1 MSVGKKNIILAIALC
16 ICISVIGVSF
26 AYFVSGVNL
35 TGDGSSVN
43 GTTADLIKVTYDAGT
58 SAIDLK
64 NAVPGESVSK
74 EFSVKVEPVENE
86 NTATYHI
93 VLNISAN
100 DFEKCTTQ
108 NQNEDNNCTVNA
120 NELTYTLSDNTGVR
134 ASGDLTEANGKVV
147 LLKETKTV
155 STEET
160 FNYTLELTY
169 VNTGAD
175 QNHNENKIF
184 TSNLEVEFAEA
195 N

>member
-1 MSVGKKNIILAIALC
+1 MSVGKKNILIAIVLC
-16 ICISVIGVSF
+16 ISITVIGVSF
-26 AYFVSGVNL
+26 AYFTSSVNVSG
-35 TGDGSSVN
+35 TGSSVS
-43 GTTADLIKVTYDAGT
+43 GSTADLIKITYNAGT
-58 SAIDLK
+58 SAINLQ
-64 NAVPGESVSK
+64 NAIPGASATKS
-74 EFSVKVEPVENE
+74 FSVNIKPVENE
-86 NTATYHI
+86 NTATYQI

-100 DFEKCTTQ
+100 DFEKCTAQ
-108 NQNEDNNCTVNA
+108 EEGNLCTVGA

-175 QNHNENKIF
+175 QNHNENKTF
-184 TSNLEVEFAEA
+184 TSNLEVEFAE
-195 N
+195 

>member
-1 MSVGKKNIILAIALC
+1 MSGGKKNIILAIV
-16 ICISVIGVSF
+16 ICAVVMVIGVSF
-26 AYFVSGVNL
+26 AYFTSQTIFSGQGANVEA
-35 TGDGSSVN
+35 TPGDM
-43 GTTADLIKVTYDAGT
+43 IKVTYDAGE
-58 SAIDLK
+58 SVSLK

-86 NTATYHI
+86 NTATYQI

-175 QNHNENKIF
+175 QNHNENKTF